1 MALRQGQGRTSA
13 RRRPAASNRTTAGAE
28 QVALL
33 KHPHHLINAKLKPP
47 HAASVWVERQ
57 ALLARLDDALRR
69 RVVLLVAPIGSGK
82 TTLLSQWYQYA
93 SRTRSVVWLSLDE
106 HDNEP
111 VRFFSYLVGA
121 LRSAVDDFSAYIA
134 SRSHEQVELLLDHV
148 SAVFLESL
156 RAIERD
162 LVIVLD
168 DFQSISDP
176 GILRAFLF
184 LLQHCT
190 PNVHW
195 MIASR
200 HLPEL
205 NLTQLKLQDELA
217 VFGSNE
223 LNFAAADIA
232 HLSEKL
238 YGKALS
244 AADADYI
251 RARTE
256 GWIAGAKLALL
267 SASDPATARE
277 SLKQFTGSHA
287 EVARYL
293 ATAVLRD
300 QPPEVRDFLVAGS
313 IADKVNGDLCNALLG
328 ISNGQ
333 ALLQKLEESQLF
345 IQPLDSQQQWYRY
358 HVLFL
363 DFLRSCLRRDFASR
377 IPQLHKTASQ
387 WFAEHQMTEEALV
400 HAFASGERVWCVEL
414 VAHCAEK
421 WLKDGE
427 ITEVLRWIGKLS
439 REEILRHAEIGNAY
453 ITSLILSRRFNEAAA
468 VLRDVERDLNDPL
481 HRRTGTVALKVLHLM
496 LAILADT
503 ADEVGAIEDERL
515 LDDAVDPI
523 LTATLMTVQA
533 YRLLR
538 QCRFDAAR
546 RLALRARD
554 VLKETNSVYG
564 IGYAEM
570 VLCLADRGQ
579 GDMKSAAQ
587 RCENLYASVRGGRR
601 NPAWVNAASALA
613 HVRYEQNR
621 LAEAEALCA
630 EVLPFLSD
638 ASTVENLTVAY
649 VTFARIKSINR
660 RHAEAFQLLDYLHS
674 VLESGGHRRFLARVC
689 YEKIRLCLLQG
700 SIERARA
707 VAADFELPALM
718 ARCEWQEPRPYDEG
732 WERLGFAQATLLMH
746 EQRYAECRALLE
758 VLRDSAHRAGYV
770 YRELPLEAALAAC
783 YWRAGRRDAALA
795 ALNRAFAL
803 ARPFGFSRGVF
814 DEVPD
819 LKMVIGATI
828 KTDKLRGLLPD
839 SYFRRFQDIFAE
851 QRGIAPPPETKRKPP
866 LPLEPLTE
874 RELDML
880 KLLAQ
885 GLSNKEI
892 SRRSQVA
899 LSTAKWHL
907 KNVFAKLDVTTRTG
921 AIIRARELQLIDG

>member
-1 MALRQGQGRTSA
+1 MALHQKK
-13 RRRPAASNRTTAGAE
+13 AGAE

-47 HAASVWVERQ
+47 HAASLWVERK
-57 ALLARLDDALRR
+57 ALLARVDEALRKKL
-69 RVVLLVAPIGSGK
+69 VLLVAPIGSGK
-82 TTLLSQWYQYA
+82 TTLLSQWYRHA
-93 SRTRSVVWLSLDE
+93 APTRSIVWLSLDE

-121 LRSAVDDFSAYIA
+121 LRSAVEDFSAYIA
-134 SRSHEQVELLLDHV
+134 SRSDEQVELLLDHV

-184 LLQHCT
+184 LLQHST

-195 MIASR
+195 LIASR

-205 NLTQLKLQDELA
+205 SLTQLKLQDELS
-217 VFGSNE
+217 VLGSNE
-223 LNFAAADIA
+223 LNFAADDIA

-244 AADADYI
+244 TADADYI

-267 SASDPATARE
+267 SASEPATARE
-277 SLKQFTGSHA
+277 SLKQFTGSHS
-287 EVARYL
+287 EVTRYL

-300 QPPEVRDFLVAGS
+300 QPDEVRDFLIASS

-333 ALLQKLEESQLF
+333 VLLQKLEESQLF

-377 IPQLHKTASQ
+377 MPQLHKTASQ
-387 WFAEHQMTEEALV
+387 WFAEHQMTDEALA
-400 HAFASGERVWCVEL
+400 HAFASGDRAWCVEL
-414 VAHCAEK
+414 VARCVEK

-427 ITEVLRWIGKLS
+427 ITEVLRWTGKLT
-439 REEILRHAEIGNAY
+439 REEILRHGDISNAY
-453 ITSLILSRRFNEAAA
+453 ITSLILLRRFGEAAA
-468 VLRDVERDLNDPL
+468 ALHEVERYLVYGPPSG
-481 HRRTGTVALKVLHLM
+481 RTGKVAVKMLNLM
-496 LAILADT
+496 LAILSDT
-503 ADEVGAIEDERL
+503 AEDVGAMDDERL

-523 LTATLMTVQA
+523 LTGTLMTVQA

-538 QCRFDAAR
+538 HSKFDAAR

-554 VLKETNSVYG
+554 VLKATNSVYG

-579 GDMKSAAQ
+579 GDMKMAAQ
-587 RCENLYASVRGGRR
+587 RCEQLYATVRGGRR
-601 NPAWVNAASALA
+601 NPAWVNAATALS

-621 LAEAEALCA
+621 LAEAEALCT

-638 ASTVENLTVAY
+638 ASTVENLTIAY
-649 VTFARIKSINR
+649 ITFARVKSVNK

-689 YEKIRLCLLQG
+689 FEKIRLCLLQG
-700 SIERARA
+700 NFDRASA
-707 VAADFELPALM
+707 VAAEFELPLLM
-718 ARCEWQEPRPYDEG
+718 SRCEWQEPRPYDEG
-732 WERLGFAQATLLMH
+732 WEHLGFAQATLLLH
-746 EQRYAECRALLE
+746 EQRYTECRALLE

-783 YWRAGRRDAALA
+783 YWRAGKQEAALS
-795 ALNRAFAL
+795 ALNRGFAL
-803 ARPFGFSRGVF
+803 ARQFGFSRGVF

-828 KTDKLRGLLPD
+828 KTDKLRGLLPER
-839 SYFRRFQDIFAE
+839 YFKRFQDIFAE
-851 QRGIAPPPETKRKPP
+851 QRDVAPPPETKRKPA

-874 RELDML
+874 RELDIL

-921 AIIRARELQLIDG
+921 AIIRARELQLIDS